1 MIWKFGRLPSTSIN
15 LPRRISTTHGNI
27 GDCWMGCW
35 VCLRYHHQEETLV
48 HDCEAAMFVTVSWYQ
63 NRHGSYTV
71 SKSSTISNAFLTK
84 TIPQS
89 KVSNEKQQNPHSKLF
104 PGNWWFIMEILFLKN
119 HQFLEVYKS
128 SIQVFKIIQIPDVFL
143 GNSHGN
149 NNSDDQCSQ
158 CCPDSFPKS
167 QELSTKTP
175 GYVVNQELTTI

>member
-63 NRHGSYTV
+63 NRHRSYTV

-104 PGNWWFIMEILFLKN
+104 PGNWWFTMEILFLKN

-143 GNSHGN
+143 GIPMETTTATTSALNVAPIHFRN
-149 NNSDDQCSQ
+149 HRRWA
-158 CCPDSFPKS
+158 PK
-167 QELSTKTP
+167 LL
-175 GYVVNQELTTI
+175 VMLLTRS

>member
-1 MIWKFGRLPSTSIN
+1 MIN
-15 LPRRISTTHGNI
+15 LQCHIFGYSKSHHLLNDLEVRETAINI
-27 GDCWMGCW
+27 
-35 VCLRYHHQEETLV
+35 TLV

-104 PGNWWFIMEILFLKN
+104 PGNWWFTMEILFLKN

-128 SIQVFKIIQIPDVFL
+128 SIQVFKIIQIPYVFL

>member
-128 SIQVFKIIQIPDVFL
+128 SIQVFKIIQIPDVFSRKFPWKQQQRRPVL
-143 GNSHGN
+143 SMLPRFISEITGVEHQNSWL
-149 NNSDDQCSQ
+149 
-158 CCPDSFPKS
+158 CC
-167 QELSTKTP
+167 
-175 GYVVNQELTTI
+175 